1 MTMPDDINARTDD
14 FDAGVARLPPA
25 ENELVVDLDGF
36 EGPLDLLLAL
46 ARTQKLDLSKMS
58 MLALA
63 EQYIAF
69 IEQAGRMR
77 LELAADYLVMAAW
90 LAYLKSRLLLPKDAS
105 KPEELPAEM
114 VATMLAFR
122 LQRLDAMR
130 AASVKLL
137 NRPRFGIDVTGRG
150 MPEGVTVHR
159 QSLYTASVYDL
170 LSTYAS
176 QRRRTARGRV
186 TIKLRQVWS
195 IKEARGR
202 LERLLGELAN
212 FDGWVGFDTFIA
224 RYAMTPAER
233 RTALA
238 SSFGAILELAREGA
252 INVRQERAFAPIEV
266 TRVA

>member
-1 MTMPDDINARTDD
+1 MSVNDD
-14 FDAGVARLPPA
+14 FGGGEDRFHATA
-25 ENELVVDLDGF
+25 NELVVDLDGF

-46 ARTQKLDLSKMS
+46 ARTQKLDLAKIS

-69 IEQAGRMR
+69 IEQAGQLR

-90 LAYLKSRLLLPKDAS
+90 LAYLKSRLLLPKDET

-114 VATMLAFR
+114 LAAMLAFR
-122 LQRLDAMR
+122 LQRLEAMR
-130 AASVKLL
+130 AASAKLL
-137 NRPRFGIDVTGRG
+137 NLPRLGITVAARG
-150 MPEGVTVHR
+150 MPEGVRVHR
-159 QSLYTASVYDL
+159 ESLYTASLHDL
-170 LSTYAS
+170 LSAYAD
-176 QRRRTARGRV
+176 QRRRTAKGRV

-195 IKEARGR
+195 IKDARVR
-202 LERLLGELAN
+202 LERLLGELARA
-212 FDGWVGFDTFIA
+212 DSWVGLDTFIE
-224 RYAMTPAER
+224 RYTLTPAER

-266 TRVA
+266 IRVV